1 MRPRILKLDPQNVDH
16 ELIKQASEVIH
27 NRGLVAFPTETVYG
41 LGANALEPKAVSGI
55 FEAKDRP
62 LDDPLI
68 VHISDKKDL
77 YRLAREVP
85 PEAEKLV
92 ERFWPGPLTIVLKK
106 TDLVPDIVTTGLDTV
121 AVRMPSNS
129 IARTLIEIAGVPIA
143 APSANMF
150 GRPSPTDA
158 FHVVDD
164 LKGKIDIVLDGG
176 STEIGVESTVV
187 EIVVGKVI
195 VLRPGGTSVEELRSL
210 VGEVKIRTLEEE
222 EKKSPGKYPQ
232 HYSPMAKVIVV
243 EDLPSQIE
251 DILAIAAENS
261 SEGKKIGLLV
271 KQENEG
277 KYKKYNTKV
286 LGPGEDGRTC
296 ASRLFNLFREFDK
309 EGVSVIIAEG
319 IPESGLG
326 LAVMNRLRKAAGPD
340 IVSCESS
347 S

>member
-1 MRPRILKLDPQNVDH
+1 MRPRILKLDPQNVDY

-55 FEAKDRP
+55 FEAKNRP

-158 FHVVDD
+158 LHVVDD
-164 LKGKIDIVLDGG
+164 LKVRDPSPSNK
-176 STEIGVESTVV
+176 S
-187 EIVVGKVI
+187 
-195 VLRPGGTSVEELRSL
+195 R
-210 VGEVKIRTLEEE
+210 VK
-222 EKKSPGKYPQ
+222 K
-232 HYSPMAKVIVV
+232 
-243 EDLPSQIE
+243 
-251 DILAIAAENS
+251 
-261 SEGKKIGLLV
+261 
-271 KQENEG
+271 
-277 KYKKYNTKV
+277 
-286 LGPGEDGRTC
+286 C
-296 ASRLFNLFREFDK
+296 
-309 EGVSVIIAEG
+309 
-319 IPESGLG
+319 
-326 LAVMNRLRKAAGPD
+326 
-340 IVSCESS
+340 
-347 S
+347 